1 MQEPGK
7 YFRNNVSKTMS
18 LLEAMRTH
26 GVGTIVF
33 SSTCATYGI
42 PSVVPIAETHP
53 QQPVNPYGESKLFV
67 ERALHW
73 YGVAHGVRSA
83 ALRYFNAAGADPDGD
98 VGEWHEPETHLIPLV
113 IETALGRREAIDVY
127 GTDYATPDGTAVRD
141 YIHVT
146 DLADAHIRA
155 LRYLLDGGRQ
165 LQVNLGTGRGC
176 SVREVIDTVA
186 RLTDSKVTVRNVE
199 RRAGDPPVLV
209 ADPTKARQLLAWEPR
224 HSSLEEIVETAWRW
238 HERMP
243 RPLEDSGGASIAAGA

>member
-1 MQEPGK
+1 
-7 YFRNNVSKTMS
+7 
-18 LLEAMRTH
+18 
-26 GVGTIVF
+26 
-33 SSTCATYGI
+33 
-42 PSVVPIAETHP
+42 VPIAETHP